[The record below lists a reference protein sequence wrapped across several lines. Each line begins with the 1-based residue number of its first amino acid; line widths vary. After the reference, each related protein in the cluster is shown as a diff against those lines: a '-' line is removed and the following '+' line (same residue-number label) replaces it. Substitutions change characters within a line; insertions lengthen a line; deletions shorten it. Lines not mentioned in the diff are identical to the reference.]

1 MSAVSLQYEIKNA
14 GVKRAFNKLVKLG
27 NDTSPLMQGIATIL
41 ENSTRERFADEVGP
55 DGEDWEQSLRAKL
68 FGGKTLTKD
77 GHLGDSISSQH
88 SRTTATVGSN
98 RIYAAIHQFGGFI
111 QAKPGK
117 ALRFEFAGAGTNTHV
132 TVQNVF
138 IPARPF
144 LGVSDMDSGDVEDF
158 IHDKFRALLK

>member
-1 MSAVSLQYEIKNA
+1 MSGLSLQFQIKDA

-27 NDTSPLMQGIATIL
+27 EDTSPLMQGIATIL
-41 ENSTRERFADEVGP
+41 ENSTRERFANEAGP
-55 DGEDWEQSLRAKL
+55 DGEAWEQSLRAKL

-88 SRTTATVGSN
+88 TKTSVTVGSN

-111 QAKPGK
+111 QSKPGK

-144 LGVSDMDSGDVEDF
+144 LGVSDLDAGDIEDY